1 MKVDDYGI
9 LKQYSTSI
17 DFHKFHDQ
25 RSSVKL
31 VQNLSS
37 FNPVFFDILSKLAVV
52 VLHQRILNVK
62 LFLQ

>member
-17 DFHKFHDQ
+17 DFRKSHDQ